1 MSFDEVAGHYERHP
15 YPHFPLLASVPRHD
29 TYAMNLT
36 ALWARF
42 NGELPAEGQGR
53 ILLAGCGAFSPYPMS
68 LANPGAKIIGV
79 DLARNNLRRA
89 RLHCLLHGF
98 LKVGLVRGD
107 FLDMA
112 VTPGPFHFIE
122 AFGVLHHLD
131 DPGAGL
137 CALGERLAPGGIL
150 RVMVYG
156 RYARRSAESIRR
168 SMRLLGVK
176 DVGTLKQLIRRAQP
190 DSRLRRFL
198 DRCREARTDSGLA
211 DLFLHPNVHTCG
223 IDEFLEMV
231 SRAGLSPLLFTHPH
245 ALEDVDEEIRRL
257 RELDRRRETR
267 TNIVCYLGRDCK
279 GAAPASCRSF
289 LLLNPALRGAV
300 SLLRLGATVPM
311 NRLGHENSPLDWKA
325 RRFLRRFISP
335 IPELSLSLA
344 DQELAQRSVKG
355 LFLVRFNG
363 CQDNEA
369 PGSGQTFLGKAACR
383 G

>member
-15 YPHFPLLASVPRHD
+15 YPHFPLLASIPRHD

-42 NGELPAEGQGR
+42 NGELPAERQGR

-68 LANPGAKIIGV
+68 LANPGAKVIGV

-98 LKVGLVRGD
+98 LKACLWQGN
-107 FLDMA
+107 FLDPA
-112 VTPGPFHFIE
+112 IAPGPFHFIE

-131 DPGAGL
+131 DPAAGI
-137 CALGERLAPGGIL
+137 CALEERLAPGGIL

-156 RYARRSAESIRR
+156 HYARQEAESIRR

-176 DVGTLKQLIRRAQP
+176 DVETLKQLIRRALP
-190 DSRLRRFL
+190 DSRLGHFI
-198 DRCREARTDSGLA
+198 DCSREARTDSGLA
-211 DLFLHPNVHTCG
+211 DLFLHPNVHTYR
-223 IDEFLEMV
+223 IDEFLEMI
-231 SRAGLSPLLFTHPH
+231 SRSGLTPLLFTHRD
-245 ALEDVDEEIRRL
+245 ALADVDQEIRRL

-279 GAAPASCRSF
+279 GEAPVSSRSYV
-289 LLLNPALRGAV
+289 LLNPALKAAV
-300 SLLRLGATVPM
+300 SSLRPGAPVPI
-311 NRLGHENSPLDWKA
+311 NRLGHENPPLDGKA

-335 IPELSLSLA
+335 IHELSLSLA
-344 DQELAQRSVKG
+344 DQELARRYLKE

-363 CQDNEA
+363 CRDTEV
-369 PGSGQTFLGKAACR
+369 PG
-383 G
+383 